1 MSRRTTLAA
10 LAAAAALLACS
21 PALNW
26 REIRVESTGLK
37 AMFPCKPDRA
47 ARTVAMPGGPVNL
60 QALACDAQ
68 GATFAVLFA
77 DRDPGAAAEFLSRW
91 QAATLGGLHGSAA
104 QERKLFR
111 PAGALD
117 LPQSLMLVVDGR
129 RADGNAVQGQLAWF
143 VHGRQVFQA
152 VVYADKLRPEA
163 VEPFFSGLAFE

>member
-1 MSRRTTLAA
+1 MSRGTTLAA
-10 LAAAAALLACS
+10 LAAAALLACS

-26 REIRVESTGLK
+26 REIRIESTGLK

-47 ARTVAMPGGPVNL
+47 ARTVTMPGGPVNL

-77 DRDPGAAAEFLSRW
+77 DRDPGAAAEFLSLW
-91 QAATLGGLHGSAA
+91 QAATLAGLHSGAA

-117 LPQSLMLVVDGR
+117 LPQSLMLVVAGR
-129 RADGNAVQGQLAWF
+129 RGDGSAVQGQLAWF
-143 VHGRQVFQA
+143 VHGQQVFQA